1 MSSIA
6 GPYRLLAGL
15 LFLTACGV
23 AVEQAPQTSS
33 TGTDAGVS
41 DAGVTETAVAPDKG
55 RAVIARQ

>member
-23 AVEQAPQTSS
+23 AVEQALFT
-33 TGTDAGVS
+33 AGGNKLV
-41 DAGVTETAVAPDKG
+41 AG
-55 RAVIARQ
+55 I